1 MGYNRPPRGRKLIAQ
16 GRAVDTKPQVVQALV
31 FDMDGVLVDTERDW
45 DAARRQVA
53 EASGGRWHRDATT
66 DMMGMSAPEWS
77 RYMHDELG
85 VDADPEEINRR
96 VVARVLE
103 LVGSGPPLLPG
114 AAAAVEGLAAHW
126 PLALA
131 SSANRP
137 VIDAVLE
144 TSGLATFFAATVS
157 SEEVARGKPAP
168 DVYLAA
174 AGALGVDPA
183 AAVAIEDSANGIRS
197 AAAAGM
203 TVVAIPNAHFPPDPG
218 ALAEAGFVIGALA
231 ELEPLSRS
239 WR

>member
-1 MGYNRPPRGRKLIAQ
+1 MGVMLRADVVRG
-16 GRAVDTKPQVVQALV
+16 VV

-45 DAARRQVA
+45 DSARRHVA
-53 EASGGRWHRDATT
+53 QASGGQWQPHATT
-66 DMMGMSAPEWS
+66 DMIGMSAPEWS

-85 VDADPEEINRR
+85 VDEEPNEINRR
-96 VVARVLE
+96 VVADMLE
-103 LVGSGPPLLPG
+103 RVGSGPPLLPG
-114 AAAAVEGLAAHW
+114 AAAAVESLAVRW
-126 PLALA
+126 PLAVA

-144 TSGLATFFAATVS
+144 ASGLARFFAATVS

-174 AGALGVDPA
+174 ARALDVDPSSV
-183 AAVAIEDSANGIRS
+183 VAIEDSANGIRS

-203 TVVAIPNAHFPPDPG
+203 VVVALPNVHYPPDAE
-218 ALAEAGFVIGALA
+218 ALAESDFLISALD

-239 WR
+239 WH

>member
-1 MGYNRPPRGRKLIAQ
+1 VVS
-16 GRAVDTKPQVVQALV
+16 AVV

-53 EASGGRWHRDATT
+53 EASGGRWHPDATT

-85 VDADPEEINRR
+85 VDLDPEEINRR
-96 VVARVLE
+96 VVAQVLE
-103 LVGSGPPLLPG
+103 RVERGPPLLPG
-114 AAAAVEGLAAHW
+114 AAAAVEGLAARW
-126 PLALA
+126 PLAVA

-137 VIDAVLE
+137 VIEAVLE
-144 TSGLATFFAATVS
+144 VSGLARFFAATVS

-174 AGALGVDPA
+174 ARALNVDPSA
-183 AAVAIEDSANGIRS
+183 VVAIEDSANGIRS

-203 TVVAIPNAHFPPDPG
+203 VVVALPNVHYPPDAA
-218 ALAEAGFVIGALA
+218 ALAESDFLIGALD

-239 WR
+239 WH

>member
-1 MGYNRPPRGRKLIAQ
+1 MV
-16 GRAVDTKPQVVQALV
+16 RAVV
-31 FDMDGVLVDTERDW
+31 FDMDGVLVDTERYW

-53 EASGGRWHRDATT
+53 AAAGGRWHAKATA

-85 VDADPEEINRR
+85 VDLDPEEINGR

-103 LVGSGPPLLPG
+103 RVEEGPPLLPG
-114 AAAAVEGLAAHW
+114 AAEAVESLAARW
-126 PLALA
+126 PLGLA

-144 TSGLATFFAATVS
+144 ASGLARFFAATVS

-174 AGALGVDPA
+174 AEALDVDA
-183 AAVAIEDSANGIRS
+183 KNVVAIEDSANGIRS
-197 AAAAGM
+197 AATAEMA
-203 TVVAIPNAHFPPDPG
+203 VVAIPNAQFPPDAE
-218 ALAEAGFVIGALA
+218 ALALADFDIGTLA

>member
-1 MGYNRPPRGRKLIAQ
+1 MGVMLRADVVRG
-16 GRAVDTKPQVVQALV
+16 VV

-45 DAARRQVA
+45 DSARRQVA
-53 EASGGRWHRDATT
+53 QASGGPWQPDATT
-66 DMMGMSAPEWS
+66 DMIGMNAPEWS

-85 VDADPEEINRR
+85 VDVEPKEINRR
-96 VVARVLE
+96 VVAHMLE
-103 LVGSGPPLLPG
+103 RVGSGPPLLPG
-114 AAAAVEGLAAHW
+114 AAAAVESLAVRW
-126 PLALA
+126 PLAVA

-144 TSGLATFFAATVS
+144 ASGLARFFAATVS

-174 AGALGVDPA
+174 ARALNVDPSA
-183 AAVAIEDSANGIRS
+183 VVAIEDSANGIRS

-203 TVVAIPNAHFPPDPG
+203 VVVALPNVHYPPDAE
-218 ALAEAGFVIGALA
+218 ALAQSDFLIGALD

-239 WR
+239 WH